1 MEKFTD
7 AFGDLTEAAAA
18 LAAQL
23 MTLWLPL
30 QLGTIV
36 LAALLAGLVAL
47 LVRRRVDTVGVTMG
61 WPAVLRAAVRAVVN
75 NLGAIAFIMLVGFAR
90 VAMLRVTAPANSYL
104 LSAAVNLAVAWL
116 VIAILASVIH
126 NRFVKRLVAF
136 TAWTIAALSI
146 LGLLDEVSRALDS
159 VAITLAG
166 LRITPL
172 LVLKTTLLLILALWA
187 ALAVGNALEKRL
199 AGSRDLTPSLQVLIG
214 KLMRLTLVV
223 FAVVIVASS
232 IGLDL
237 SALALFSGA
246 VGVGIGLGL
255 QKIVSNFVS
264 GIILLVDKSVKPG
277 DVISVGDSFG
287 WVVSMNTR
295 HVAVT
300 RRDGREILI
309 PNEDLITSTVINWSY
324 SKDEIRVDLPFP
336 ADVGSDPKQVRRAA
350 LEAVSQVE
358 RVLKTPAPVCHFVGF
373 SSASLDFLLRF
384 WISDPE
390 AGVTNIRSAVL
401 IALWDILKR
410 EGIMIPSP
418 IQDLRLRGTTKL
430 AAMLPDEL
438 PPDKEK
444 PRREHIP

>member
-1 MEKFTD
+1 MNKLTD
-7 AFGDLTEAAAA
+7 AFVDLADAGQALLAQAVTIWLPVQLAVIVLGAFVAGAAAA
-18 LAAQL
+18 
-23 MTLWLPL
+23 MT
-30 QLGTIV
+30 
-36 LAALLAGLVAL
+36 
-47 LVRRRVDTVGVTMG
+47 RRRLDMVGLTMG
-61 WPAVLRAAVRAVVN
+61 WPLLLRAAIRAATN
-75 NLGAIAFIMLVGFAR
+75 NLGTIIFILLVGLGR
-90 VAMLRVTAPANSYL
+90 VALLRLTLPANSYL
-104 LSAAVNLAVAWL
+104 LSAAVNLATAWV

-126 NRFVKRLVAF
+126 NRFVKRLVAL

-172 LVLKTTLLLILALWA
+172 LVLKSTLLLILALWA
-187 ALAVGNALEKRL
+187 ALAVGNALERRL
-199 AGSRDLTPSLQVLIG
+199 QGTTDLTPSLRVLIG
-214 KLMRLTLVV
+214 KLVRLALVV

-246 VGVGIGLGL
+246 VGVGIGFGL

-309 PNEDLITSTVINWSY
+309 PNEDLITSKVTNWSY

-336 ADVGSDPKQVRRAA
+336 ADTGSDPHQVRRAA
-350 LEAVSQVE
+350 LEAVGGIE
-358 RVLKTPAPVCHFVGF
+358 RVLKQPAPVCHFVGF
-373 SSASLDFLLRF
+373 SNASLDFLLRF
-384 WISDPE
+384 WIRDPE
-390 AGVTNIRSAVL
+390 AGVTNVRSAVL
-401 IALWDILKR
+401 IALWDIMRR

-418 IQDLRLRGTTKL
+418 IQDLRLRGTAKL
-430 AAMLPDEL
+430 AALLPDEL
-438 PPDKEK
+438 PPDREK
-444 PRREHIP
+444 PRREQIP